1 MIGRYVGGI
10 KDRKKGILFTRIF
23 LFGGLVMSKPMKTK
37 KDKVPKITEEEYAN
51 YISSLRNQSESEIP
65 PQEQPPKK
73 SE

>member
-1 MIGRYVGGI
+1 
-10 KDRKKGILFTRIF
+10 
-23 LFGGLVMSKPMKTK
+23 MSKPMKTK